1 MASKVRNSKQKI
13 RNRAVVCLGLLLVL
27 GFGMA
32 IIGCMRAG
40 LIKGNEY
47 RQKAQ
52 SEQLS
57 DTKINAHRGTIT
69 DRNGNVLAQSADAW
83 KIFIDPFEIAKNK
96 VDARAF
102 SHQLAQILKV
112 DENDIYAATQNTK
125 SKYHIVK
132 TKVDDS
138 VKKKIEK
145 LQYSQ
150 EYYNLCV
157 GYEKDVVRY
166 YPYDN
171 AASTVLGFATAN
183 GGSSGLEYYYNS
195 TLSGVAG
202 RNISAKN
209 AKQETISSTY
219 GQYYSVRE
227 GINLQLTIDQ
237 VIQYYLDSALSEAVH
252 KFDASNG
259 YGIVM
264 DTKTGAILAMSSQ
277 PDYNCNKPYEI
288 SDESTRSKV
297 ASISDKKE
305 QQQSESSALYSQ
317 WRNHTVS
324 DSYEPGSVFKCI
336 TAAAGIEEGVVT
348 QNEMFVCTGS
358 YKVQDRIYH
367 CSNRA
372 GHGRED
378 FTHSLMNSCNPIYI
392 EVAQQLGSKTFSKY
406 FDAFGMSEKT
416 GVDLPSEFTPKAGV
430 TYYSADAMGPV
441 QLASCSFGQS
451 FQVSPIQVC
460 TAINAIGNGGK
471 LMQPYLVD
479 KWLDNSGN
487 TIRVTKP
494 VEKRQVVSK
503 QTASTVADMMEQVC
517 IGGTAKNAYVPG
529 YRIAGKT
536 GTSEKLNKSGK
547 LYIGSFCG
555 FAPVDDPR
563 ITCLIVIDEPK
574 SGTFV
579 GGSTAAPVAAEV
591 MQNTL
596 RYLNVEPEY
605 NEKESANLDVR
616 TPNEI
621 GVESKAAQSAL
632 KAQGFTVR
640 VIGNGRKVVS
650 QNPAPG
656 KLIPQKGIVVLYT
669 DTKSKT
675 VKVEVPNLTGLS
687 FAQARARALAAG
699 LNIESTGQGNA
710 SGSSFGQSI
719 AAGNQVAIGSVITVS
734 YVSTD
739 SEMKV
744 EDTGSTD

>member
-1 MASKVRNSKQKI
+1 
-13 RNRAVVCLGLLLVL
+13 
-27 GFGMA
+27 
-32 IIGCMRAG
+32 
-40 LIKGNEY
+40 
-47 RQKAQ
+47 
-52 SEQLS
+52 
-57 DTKINAHRGTIT
+57 
-69 DRNGNVLAQSADAW
+69 
-83 KIFIDPFEIAKNK
+83 
-96 VDARAF
+96 
-102 SHQLAQILKV
+102 
-112 DENDIYAATQNTK
+112 
-125 SKYHIVK
+125 
-132 TKVDDS
+132 
-138 VKKKIEK
+138 
-145 LQYSQ
+145 
-150 EYYNLCV
+150 
-157 GYEKDVVRY
+157 
-166 YPYDN
+166 
-171 AASTVLGFATAN
+171 
-183 GGSSGLEYYYNS
+183 
-195 TLSGVAG
+195 
-202 RNISAKN
+202 
-209 AKQETISSTY
+209 
-219 GQYYSVRE
+219 
-227 GINLQLTIDQ
+227 
-237 VIQYYLDSALSEAVH
+237 
-252 KFDASNG
+252 
-259 YGIVM
+259 
-264 DTKTGAILAMSSQ
+264 
-277 PDYNCNKPYEI
+277 
-288 SDESTRSKV
+288 
-297 ASISDKKE
+297 
-305 QQQSESSALYSQ
+305 
-317 WRNHTVS
+317 
-324 DSYEPGSVFKCI
+324 
-336 TAAAGIEEGVVT
+336 
-348 QNEMFVCTGS
+348 
-358 YKVQDRIYH
+358 
-367 CSNRA
+367 
-372 GHGRED
+372 
-378 FTHSLMNSCNPIYI
+378 
-392 EVAQQLGSKTFSKY
+392 
-406 FDAFGMSEKT
+406 
-416 GVDLPSEFTPKAGV
+416 
-430 TYYSADAMGPV
+430 
-441 QLASCSFGQS
+441 
-451 FQVSPIQVC
+451 
-460 TAINAIGNGGK
+460 
-471 LMQPYLVD
+471 
-479 KWLDNSGN
+479 
-487 TIRVTKP
+487 
-494 VEKRQVVSK
+494 
-503 QTASTVADMMEQVC
+503 MMEQVC